1 MKNTLAVLLI
11 AAMCGCAFFTM
22 KYAQSHVSSGAQVTL
37 NRHSRHSPV
46 KNRELHLTVSLPAV
60 QIDPQEAPISS
71 LLQSLTVIQAV
82 LPLSS
87 HQMLRTIRTARA
99 ERLLT

>member
-1 MKNTLAVLLI
+1 MTL
-11 AAMCGCAFFTM
+11 
-22 KYAQSHVSSGAQVTL
+22 S
-37 NRHSRHSPV
+37 RHSRHSPA

-71 LLQSLTVIQAV
+71 PLQSLTVIPAV

-87 HQMLRTIRTARA
+87 HQMLRQLTTAVSPMHRHSHRISRTIRTAR
-99 ERLLT
+99 EEHLLT